1 MTEQEKKKIREALAM
16 KRALET
22 LDTVNAGLSE
32 GALFDFVERQLGEH
46 LTVADRA
53 ELKKKLLEKE
63 WIMDYTDKL
72 TDETKYCITPQGRL
86 AMMAL

>member
-1 MTEQEKKKIREALAM
+1 MTEAEKKNAKMRLLM
-16 KRALET
+16 KMALET

-32 GALFDFVERQLGEH
+32 GALFDFVERLAGEH
-46 LTVADRA
+46 LTVGDRA

-72 TDETKYCITPQGRL
+72 TDETKYCITQAGRL
-86 AMMAL
+86 AMVAL

>member
-1 MTEQEKKKIREALAM
+1 MTESEKKKIREALAM

-32 GALFDFVERQLGEH
+32 GALFDFVERQVGEH

-72 TDETKYCITPQGRL
+72 VDEVKYTITPAGRL
-86 AMMAL
+86 AMIAL

>member
-1 MTEQEKKKIREALAM
+1 MTDAEKKKIHESLAM

-32 GALFDFVERQLGEH
+32 GALFDFVERQVGEH
-46 LTVADRA
+46 LTVGDRA

-63 WIMDYTDKL
+63 WIMDYSDKL
-72 TDETKYCITPQGRL
+72 TDEVKFAITPAGRL
-86 AMMAL
+86 AMIAL

>member
-1 MTEQEKKKIREALAM
+1 MTDAEKKKIREQLAM

-53 ELKKKLLEKE
+53 ELKNKLLDKE

-72 TDETKYCITPQGRL
+72 VDEVKYAITAQGRL
-86 AMMAL
+86 AMIAL

>member
-1 MTEQEKKKIREALAM
+1 MTEAEKKKIRDGLAM

-32 GALFDFVERQLGEH
+32 GALFDFVERQVGEH

-72 TDETKYCITPQGRL
+72 VDEVKYTITPAGRL
-86 AMMAL
+86 AMIAL

>member
-1 MTEQEKKKIREALAM
+1 MTEAEKRKIREALAM

-72 TDETKYCITPQGRL
+72 TDEVKYCITHQGRL
-86 AMMAL
+86 AMVAL

>member
-1 MTEQEKKKIREALAM
+1 MTEAEKKKIRDALVM
-16 KRALET
+16 KRAMET

-32 GALFDFVERQLGEH
+32 GALFDFVERQVGSH
-46 LTVADRA
+46 LTVGDRA

-72 TDETKYCITPQGRL
+72 TDETKYCITQAGRL
-86 AMMAL
+86 AMVAL

>member
-1 MTEQEKKKIREALAM
+1 MTEAEKKKIRDGLAM

-32 GALFDFVERQLGEH
+32 GALFDFVERQVGGH

-72 TDETKYCITPQGRL
+72 VDEVKYTITPAGRL
-86 AMMAL
+86 AMIAL

>member
-1 MTEQEKKKIREALAM
+1 MTEAEKKKIREQLAM

-72 TDETKYCITPQGRL
+72 VDEVKYTITPAGRL
-86 AMMAL
+86 AMIAL

>member
-1 MTEQEKKKIREALAM
+1 MTEAEKKKIRDGLAM

-32 GALFDFVERQLGEH
+32 GALFDFVERQVGEH

-72 TDETKYCITPQGRL
+72 VDELKYTITPAGRL
-86 AMMAL
+86 AMIAL

>member
-1 MTEQEKKKIREALAM
+1 MTEAEKKKIREALAM

-32 GALFDFVERQLGEH
+32 GALFDFVEHQLGEH

-53 ELKKKLLEKE
+53 ELRKKLIEKE
-63 WIMDYTDKL
+63 WVMDYTDKL
-72 TDETKYCITPQGRL
+72 TDETKYCITQSGRL
-86 AMMAL
+86 AMVAL

>member
-1 MTEQEKKKIREALAM
+1 MTEAEKKRIADALTM

-32 GALFDFVERQLGEH
+32 GALFDFVERQVGRH

-53 ELKKKLLEKE
+53 ELKKRLLEKE
-63 WIMDYTDKL
+63 WLMDYVDKL
-72 TDETKYCITPQGRL
+72 TDETRYCITQAGRL
-86 AMMAL
+86 AMVAL

>member
-1 MTEQEKKKIREALAM
+1 MTEQEKRKIRESLAM

-63 WIMDYTDKL
+63 WIMDYVDKL
-72 TDETKYCITPQGRL
+72 TDETKYCITQQGRL
-86 AMMAL
+86 AMVAL

>member
-1 MTEQEKKKIREALAM
+1 MTEGEKRKIRDGLAM

-22 LDTVNAGLSE
+22 LDTVNAGLSD
-32 GALFDFVERQLGEH
+32 GALFDFVERQVGEH

-72 TDETKYCITPQGRL
+72 VDEVKYCITQQGRL
-86 AMMAL
+86 AMVAL

>member
-1 MTEQEKKKIREALAM
+1 MTDAEKKKIREALAM

-53 ELKKKLLEKE
+53 ELKKKLIEKE

-72 TDETKYCITPQGRL
+72 VDEVKYTITPAGRL
-86 AMMAL
+86 AMIAL

>member
-1 MTEQEKKKIREALAM
+1 MTDAEKKKIREALAM

-63 WIMDYTDKL
+63 WIADYTDKL
-72 TDETKYCITPQGRL
+72 TDEVKYCITQQGRL
-86 AMMAL
+86 AMVAL

>member
-1 MTEQEKKKIREALAM
+1 MTEAEKKKIRDGLAM

-32 GALFDFVERQLGEH
+32 GALFDFVERQVGEH

-72 TDETKYCITPQGRL
+72 VDEVKYAITAQGRL
-86 AMMAL
+86 AMIAL